1 MLKQKRTL
9 VDKSQRSLGRSS
21 SEGVYGRIHFRT
33 WPSLCSHLTLFFTT
47 FGALQGCT
55 VDRNIKI
62 KSQQNS
68 EVKELFDADQKD
80 RAADVTKMTEAQGKK
95 WAEEVGP
102 RDAERRKRVHTLLE
116 QSALQT
122 GEDFERAAFIF
133 QHGFSSDDFLLA
145 HIVGMVAVSKGDAKA
160 RWIAAASLDRYLLS
174 LQQRQVFG
182 SQVNNSNHQPGH
194 WTLEPFNKNL
204 VPDSV
209 RHLFCS
215 PDVAAQEK
223 AVNKVNAGADVQ
235 APDVKQFDAACN

>member
-1 MLKQKRTL
+1 LA
-9 VDKSQRSLGRSS
+9 
-21 SEGVYGRIHFRT
+21 
-33 WPSLCSHLTLFFTT
+33 LFFTT
-47 FGALQGCT
+47 FGAFQGCT

-102 RDAERRKRVHTLLE
+102 RDAECRTRVHKLLK
-116 QSALQT
+116 QGALQT
-122 GEDFERAAFIF
+122 GEDRAAFIF
-133 QHGFSSDDFLLA
+133 QHGFSSYDFVLS

-182 SQVNNSNHQPGH
+182 SQVNNPDHRPGH
-194 WTLEPFNKNL
+194 WTLEPFNKDL

-209 RHLFCS
+209 RHLLCS
-215 PDVAAQEK
+215 PDIPAQER
-223 AVNKVNAGADVQ
+223 AVNKINAGEDVQ